1 MICFD
6 TNAVIAVLN
15 SKTSPVRRRL
25 ETVFTRDERIHISS
39 LVYAEL
45 WHGVYK
51 SAHPERNASRIAD
64 FMSYGIELLE
74 FDADDA
80 REAGMI
86 RADLAKR
93 GTPIG
98 PYDVLIAA
106 QVRRRNAVLVTA
118 NGREFARVPG
128 LKIEDWTAPVAD

>member
-25 ETVFTRDERIHISS
+25 ETVLTHGERIHISS

-45 WHGVYK
+45 WYGAHK
-51 SAHPERNASRIAD
+51 SAHPERNTSRIDD
-64 FMSYGIELLE
+64 FMSYGIEILE
-74 FDADDA
+74 FDAGDA
-80 REAGMI
+80 CEAGMI
-86 RADLAKR
+86 RAALAKQ

-106 QVRRRNAVLVTA
+106 QTRRRDAVLVTA
-118 NGREFARVPG
+118 NIREFSRVPG
-128 LKIEDWTAPVAD
+128 LKIEDWTVPTAS